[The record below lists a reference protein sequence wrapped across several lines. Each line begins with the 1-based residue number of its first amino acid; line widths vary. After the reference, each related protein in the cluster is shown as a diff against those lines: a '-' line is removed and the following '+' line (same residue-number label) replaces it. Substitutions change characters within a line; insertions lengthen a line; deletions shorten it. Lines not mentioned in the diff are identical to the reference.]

1 MRGSR
6 NRKTVFATCKLHLLF
21 KFNFIPSA
29 LITDTRSN
37 AIVPTVFLCISLITS
52 SENLVLSQCQI
63 PLLMLMVFVI
73 LFALVPDNILYGETG
88 CGSVTFLLHL
98 V

>member
-1 MRGSR
+1 MQLSQ
-6 NRKTVFATCKLHLLF
+6 LF
-21 KFNFIPSA
+21 
-29 LITDTRSN
+29 
-37 AIVPTVFLCISLITS
+37 FLCISLITS

-88 CGSVTFLLHL
+88 SGSAYLSPSLSLAITEPRVRRLRLMCPPSFNR
-98 V
+98 